1 MIISTDVL
9 LYALIGLTVLL
20 GALVVHLEIKVTRL
34 LKGKDA
40 KSLEDLIHAIKA
52 ELKTEQKFKKEM
64 EEYLVE
70 VEKRLQK
77 SLRGVETV
85 RFNPFKGTGS
95 GGNQSFATAFV
106 DERGDGVV
114 ISSLYARDRM
124 SVFSKPIKKYSS
136 EFDLTEE
143 EQKAVEGAK
152 KATESY

>member
-1 MIISTDVL
+1 MYSFIGITIIL
-9 LYALIGLTVLL
+9 A
-20 GALVVHLEIKVTRL
+20 ALVIHLEIKIKRL
-34 LKGKDA
+34 LAGKNA

-52 ELKTEQKFKKEM
+52 ELVTEQQFKKEM
-64 EEYLVE
+64 EEYLVQ

-77 SLRGVETV
+77 SLRGTETI

-124 SVFSKPIKKYSS
+124 SIFSKPIKNGKS
-136 EFDLTEE
+136 EFELTAEE
-143 EQKAVEGAK
+143 KEAIEKARSK
-152 KATESY
+152 TNS